1 MDIPK
6 SFTAIAEWM
15 ACLYYVILFWKFA
28 KRKEAVIRLL
38 ISLFLLFAIQLFC
51 GTVSNMLWILGM
63 AMAVFL
69 MYTNIKG
76 SLGLTVREGICATA
90 RAFLHAEFIAALEW
104 QVYSFYFP
112 VESPYRII
120 FMLTSYVL
128 YFLLAALIERKVMP
142 GEIDKSL
149 LSADSQFTLLVGTLA
164 ALFFAMSNLSYVY
177 VGTTPFTGQDA
188 REIFNVRMLFDFSG
202 VVVLFAVNILKMER
216 TYSSEMAA
224 IRAVLQNQ
232 YVQYR
237 YSQENIDIINRKYH
251 DLKHQLQII
260 RMEEKSEQ
268 RDKYIDEIERGLQGY
283 AADHKTGNAVL
294 DTILTEKSLLCQKYD
309 ITMITIVDGALLNH
323 IYVMDLCTI
332 FGNALSNAIECE
344 VQVSEKEKKLI
355 RVQVTK
361 KNQFISILIE
371 NHFEGTLKLKDG
383 LPQTTKEDFENHGYG
398 MKSIKYSVEK
408 YGGHMQ
414 VLQQD
419 EWFKLQIILPIK

>member
-1 MDIPK
+1 
-6 SFTAIAEWM
+6 
-15 ACLYYVILFWKFA
+15 
-28 KRKEAVIRLL
+28 
-38 ISLFLLFAIQLFC
+38 
-51 GTVSNMLWILGM
+51 
-63 AMAVFL
+63 
-69 MYTNIKG
+69 
-76 SLGLTVREGICATA
+76 
-90 RAFLHAEFIAALEW
+90 
-104 QVYSFYFP
+104 
-112 VESPYRII
+112 
-120 FMLTSYVL
+120 
-128 YFLLAALIERKVMP
+128 MP

>member
-1 MDIPK
+1 MRLTRYLYCPKADI
-6 SFTAIAEWM
+6 
-15 ACLYYVILFWKFA
+15 
-28 KRKEAVIRLL
+28 
-38 ISLFLLFAIQLFC
+38 
-51 GTVSNMLWILGM
+51 
-63 AMAVFL
+63 
-69 MYTNIKG
+69 
-76 SLGLTVREGICATA
+76 
-90 RAFLHAEFIAALEW
+90 
-104 QVYSFYFP
+104 
-112 VESPYRII
+112 
-120 FMLTSYVL
+120 
-128 YFLLAALIERKVMP
+128 
-142 GEIDKSL
+142 
-149 LSADSQFTLLVGTLA
+149 
-164 ALFFAMSNLSYVY
+164 
-177 VGTTPFTGQDA
+177 
-188 REIFNVRMLFDFSG
+188 
-202 VVVLFAVNILKMER
+202 
-216 TYSSEMAA
+216 
-224 IRAVLQNQ
+224 
-232 YVQYR
+232 
-237 YSQENIDIINRKYH
+237 
-251 DLKHQLQII
+251 
-260 RMEEKSEQ
+260 
-268 RDKYIDEIERGLQGY
+268 KYIDEIERGLQGY

>member
-63 AMAVFL
+63 AVA
-69 MYTNIKG
+69 
-76 SLGLTVREGICATA
+76 GIFDVYQYQRFTWVNCPGRNLCNSACI
-90 RAFLHAEFIAALEW
+90 LHAEFIAALEW

-383 LPQTTKEDFENHGYG
+383 LPQTTKEDFENHG
-398 MKSIKYSVEK
+398 
-408 YGGHMQ
+408 
-414 VLQQD
+414 LWD
-419 EWFKLQIILPIK
+419 EEY